1 MTLTLSIIHQR
12 VESIRESHP
21 EALGP
26 GDVPRLRTRAFT
38 ALVTSTVLDV
48 PLEEAFE
55 YLTDGGQDGGI
66 DAIAV
71 GSVRDAEF
79 VVTLVQT
86 KYKQR
91 SDGESAFPA
100 SEIPKL
106 RMTVGA
112 LFDPAATLEL
122 RPQLMPRIEEIRSL
136 VRDGYIPSVR
146 IVLANNGKRW
156 GADADQLIS
165 SAKFPADQVRWEHI
179 NHDSLVAMLRPHAL
193 VNDELQLQGEAVVE
207 SFDFCRVLVGK
218 VGVTELARLFDAH
231 GDRLLE
237 RNVRRY
243 LGLRNNRV
251 NKAIAA
257 TLRSREER
265 DRFYFYNNGVTLT
278 CSKFRHNAL
287 QAGNHLVKL
296 EQLQVINGGQTCH
309 TIRRTLAELT
319 DEDFSRTFVLVRV
332 YELDDDQRELVHQIT
347 YATNSQNPV
356 DLRDLRANDEVQR
369 DLELGLADLGY
380 VYARKRSTG
389 TDGRTI
395 TPAQTAEAVLAI
407 WRRKP
412 HLARSGSEALFGQYY
427 SEVFDA
433 SLTPRQVVLAVEILR
448 RVRIRLRTSAEGLP
462 RFAPYA
468 AHFIAMLV
476 GDSAGDIG
484 IEELEAPFESLF
496 SRAVVQTRMV
506 LLLLGVSEGKAS
518 LQRLS
523 ATFRRGA
530 LLEQLPGTLE
540 EIRTMAAAHSRKVAE
555 LEALYQR
562 HQELAVAVKA
572 AQAHTGSLFSELE
585 ELPHGSERYVD
596 HRRELDE
603 SMASLN
609 ASFALLDPSIEEIGR
624 ITKTIDPREEVA
636 RDLLAEF
643 EALDG

>member
-1 MTLTLSIIHQR
+1 MALNLSIIHQR
-12 VESIRESHP
+12 VESIREGYP

-26 GDVPRLRTRAFT
+26 GDVNRLRTRAFT
-38 ALVTSTVLDV
+38 VLVASTVLDV
-48 PLEEAFE
+48 PLQEAFE

-79 VVTLVQT
+79 VVTLIQT

-112 LFDPAATLEL
+112 LFDPGATLEL
-122 RPQLMPRIEEIRSL
+122 RPELMPRIEEIRSL

-156 GADADQLIS
+156 GADADQLIA
-165 SAKFPADQVRWEHI
+165 SANFPEDQVRWEHV
-179 NHDSLVAMLRPHAL
+179 NHDALVAMLRPHAL
-193 VNDELQLQGEAVVE
+193 VNDELRLQGDAVVE

-218 VGVTELARLFDAH
+218 VGVTELARLFGTH

-257 TLRSREER
+257 TLRNRDER
-265 DRFYFYNNGVTLT
+265 DRFYFYNNGVTVT

-309 TIRRTLAELT
+309 TIQRALADLA
-319 DEDFSRTFVLVRV
+319 DEDFSRTFVLIRV
-332 YELDDDQRELVHQIT
+332 YELDDDQRDLVHRIT

-356 DLRDLRANDEVQR
+356 DLRDLRANDEIQR
-369 DLELGLADLGY
+369 NLELGLADLGY
-380 VYARKRSTG
+380 VYARKRGAG
-389 TDGRTI
+389 TNGHTI

-412 HLARSGSEALFGQYY
+412 HLARSGPEALFGQYY
-427 SEVFDA
+427 SEVFDE

-448 RVRIRLRTSAEGLP
+448 RVRARLRTSDQGLP

-468 AHFIAMLV
+468 AHFIAMLIGDSV
-476 GDSAGDIG
+476 GDLG
-484 IEELEAPFESLF
+484 IEELEAPFEPLLA
-496 SRAVVQTRMV
+496 RAIVQTRMV
-506 LLLLGVSEGKAS
+506 LLVLGVSEDKAS

-530 LLEQLPGTLE
+530 LLEQLPSTLE
-540 EIRTMAAAHSRKVAE
+540 EIRAMAASHARKVEEMEVLNHRMQDHLKKHDEGWSSSKADLASFGSQVEE
-555 LEALYQR
+555 LEQMFKR
-562 HQELAVAVKA
+562 FD
-572 AQAHTGSLFSELE
+572 T
-585 ELPHGSERYVD
+585 
-596 HRRELDE
+596 
-603 SMASLN
+603 
-609 ASFALLDPSIEEIGR
+609 
-624 ITKTIDPREEVA
+624 REEKA
-636 RDLLAEF
+636 LDLLAEF
-643 EALDG
+643 AALDG

>member
-1 MTLTLSIIHQR
+1 MTLNLSIIHQR
-12 VESIRESHP
+12 VESIRESHA
-21 EALGP
+21 EALGS
-26 GDVPRLRTRAFT
+26 GDAPRLRTRAFT

-55 YLTDGGQDGGI
+55 HLTDGGQDGGI

-71 GSVRDAEF
+71 GSVRNAEF

-91 SDGESAFPA
+91 TDGESAFPA

-106 RMTVGA
+106 TMTVGA
-112 LFDPAATLEL
+112 LFDPGATLEL
-122 RPQLMPRIEEIRSL
+122 RPQLMPRIEEIRAL
-136 VRDGYIPSVR
+136 VRDGYIPTVR

-156 GADADQLIS
+156 GADGDRLIAAAS
-165 SAKFPADQVRWEHI
+165 FPEDQVRWEHV
-179 NHDSLVAMLRPHAL
+179 NHDSLVSMLRPRSL
-193 VNDELQLQGEAVVE
+193 VNDELQLQGDAVVE

-218 VGVTELARLFDAH
+218 VGVTELARLFEAH

-265 DRFYFYNNGVTLT
+265 GRFYFYNNGVTLT

-319 DEDFSRTFVLVRV
+319 NEDFSRTFVLIRV

-369 DLELGLADLGY
+369 SLELGLADLGY
-380 VYARKRSTG
+380 VYARKRG
-389 TDGRTI
+389 AGANGRTI
-395 TPAQTAEAVLAI
+395 TPAQAAEAVLAT

-412 HLARSGSEALFGQYY
+412 HLARSGPEALFGQYY
-427 SEVFDA
+427 GEVFDE

-448 RVRIRLRTSAEGLP
+448 RVRARLRRSDEDLP

-476 GDSAGDIG
+476 GEGLGDGGIG
-484 IEELEAPFESLF
+484 ELDESFERLF
-496 SRAVVQTRMV
+496 ARSVLRTRMV
-506 LLLLGVSEGKAS
+506 LLLLGVNEDKAS

-523 ATFRRGA
+523 GTFRRGA
-530 LLEQLPGTLE
+530 LLEQLPSTLD
-540 EIRTMAAAHSRKVAE
+540 EIRTMAASHARNTE
-555 LEALYQR
+555 WLEAEVRSARSRESQR
-562 HQELAVAVKA
+562 A
-572 AQAHTGSLFSELE
+572 GPLE
-585 ELPHGSERYVD
+585 ELSSFVGIGRAAAGFD
-596 HRRELDE
+596 ARELR
-603 SMASLN
+603 AH
-609 ASFALLDPSIEEIGR
+609 A
-624 ITKTIDPREEVA
+624 
-636 RDLLAEF
+636 LLAEF
-643 EALDG
+643 EALDE